1 MLKEAKNNKTNKSCQ
16 HVEGRA
22 IDCSNLLVL
31 AEVLAASN
39 NAALEC

>member
-1 MLKEAKNNKTNKSCQ
+1 MLRGINNNKTNISCQ
-16 HVEGRA
+16 HEERA

-39 NAALEC
+39 YAMLEC